1 MIDVRETEDGVIIS
15 IRVLPRSSRNELAGE
30 LDGALKVK
38 LTAPPVE
45 GAANKAL
52 IKFLASAFKVPKS
65 NVEITSGESSKNKS
79 VLLRGVKGAD
89 VRKAAG

>member
-1 MIDVRETEDGVIIS
+1 MIDVRETGEGVFLS

-52 IKFLASAFKVPKS
+52 IKFLASIFKVPKS
-65 NVEITSGESSKNKS
+65 NVEITSGESSKNKT
-79 VLLRGVKGAD
+79 VLLRGIKGAD